1 MRLGRTLPPAAAPVS
16 LWAVANG
23 LKGLIRGA
31 SEVRR
36 FEGELKAYHGSEH
49 VFLVS
54 SGKACLYLILKAL
67 QRIHPDRREVVIP
80 AYTCYSVPSA
90 IRRAGLRVC
99 LCDIDPGT
107 LDFDHTCLERI
118 FEERGHGLLAVMPTH
133 LFGVPADVP
142 AIRKL
147 TDGTSVTV
155 IEDAAQALGGSVRGQ
170 PLGTLGDVGFF
181 SLGRGKAFTTVEG
194 GVVLTSEGDLAAA
207 ITEEL
212 ALFDGYTAPEFV
224 GLCVQAV
231 ALALLMDPRLFW
243 LPKALPFLKLGETH
257 FDTDF
262 SLKGMS
268 GFQAGLARG
277 WQKRLAR
284 AASAR
289 RRHSGAW
296 AEALNGTDDLR
307 QPKIPGPAGALLRYP
322 LLVADSHC
330 RQAILLESERLG
342 LGVMTAY
349 PEPLDRLPVLKPHT
363 HSPDCPGALQV
374 ARQLVTLPVHP
385 YVTGRDRQRILN
397 VLLE

>member
-1 MRLGRTLPPAAAPVS
+1 MD
-16 LWAVANG
+16 G
-23 LKGLIRGA
+23 LKGLMRGA

-36 FEGELKAYHGSEH
+36 FEGELKGYHGSGH

-107 LDFDHTCLERI
+107 LDFDHICLERI
-118 FEERGHGLLAVMPTH
+118 FEERAHGLLAVVPTH

-142 AIRKL
+142 AVRKL

-194 GVVLTSEGDLAAA
+194 GVVLTSEGDVAAA
-207 ITEEL
+207 ITEEM
-212 ALFDGYTAPEFV
+212 ALFDGYTAPELF
-224 GLCVQAV
+224 GLWVQAV
-231 ALALLMDPRLFW
+231 ALAFLMDPRLFW
-243 LPKALPFLKLGETH
+243 VPKALPFLKLGETH
-257 FDTDF
+257 FDTGF
-262 SLKGMS
+262 SLKHMS

-277 WQKRLAR
+277 WQKTLDGF
-284 AASAR
+284 ASVR
-289 RRHSGAW
+289 RRHTGAW
-296 AEALNGTDDLR
+296 AEALNGTGNLR
-307 QPKIPGPAGALLRYP
+307 QPETPGPAEALLRYP
-322 LLVADSHC
+322 FLVAEPDR
-330 RQAILLESERLG
+330 RQAVLSESERLG

-349 PEPLDRLPVLKPHT
+349 PDPLDRLPVLKPHT
-363 HSPDCPGALQV
+363 HSPHCPGALQV
-374 ARQLVTLPVHP
+374 AQQLVTLPVHP
-385 YVTGRDRQRILN
+385 YVTGRDRQRILD
-397 VLLE
+397 VLVE